1 MRQFLLVALGG
12 FVGTAL
18 RYGLTGAI
26 ARTKAG
32 SVFPFGTFTVNLL
45 GCLVI
50 GALAALVDTRGILTG
65 TSRAVIFIGVLGG
78 FTTFSSFGYETLQM
92 VKGGQILAAGTFIVM
107 QIVLC
112 LPAVW
117 LGDVAVRTLWGR

>member
-1 MRQFLLVALGG
+1 
-12 FVGTAL
+12 
-18 RYGLTGAI
+18 
-26 ARTKAG
+26 
-32 SVFPFGTFTVNLL
+32 
-45 GCLVI
+45 
-50 GALAALVDTRGILTG
+50 
-65 TSRAVIFIGVLGG
+65 VIFIGVLGG

-92 VKGGQILAAGTFIVM
+92 VKGGQSLAAGTFIVM